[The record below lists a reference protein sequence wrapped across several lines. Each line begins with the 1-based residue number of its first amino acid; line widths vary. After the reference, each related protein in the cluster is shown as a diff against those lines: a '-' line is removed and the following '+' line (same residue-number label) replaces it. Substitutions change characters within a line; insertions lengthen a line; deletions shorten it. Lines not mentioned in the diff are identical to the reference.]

1 MKTWQTN
8 ISILHLFYAVY
19 LENQRPVLKLLP
31 SYPFLTAVFPW
42 YLQYPSGFFLLL
54 HMAATKLPLQ
64 LLADTS
70 VSDMLLTWCIIS
82 VVGLLQ
88 FSKHLCTLEAEQE
101 WYATPPGISPTCSFC
116 LNDHSWVTCLTTLCS
131 FHALAITPQT
141 IWAQT
146 TSTAFLL

>member
-8 ISILHLFYAVY
+8 ISIL
-19 LENQRPVLKLLP
+19 QRPVLKLLP
-31 SYPFLTAVFPW
+31 PYPFLTAVFPL
-42 YLQYPSGFFLLL
+42 YLQYPSGFFFRSQRDLLL

-70 VSDMLLTWCIIS
+70 VSDVLLTWCIKS
-82 VVGLLQ
+82 VVRLLQ

-101 WYATPPGISPTCSFC
+101 WYSIPPGISPTCSFC
-116 LNDHSWVTCLTTLCS
+116 LSDHSWVTCLTTLCS

-146 TSTAFLL
+146 TSTTFLL